1 MTAHLPPSLLALFAP
16 RPPLPFV
23 STTEKPALPPYTGI
37 AEYVKLF
44 TDPATD
50 TFVGSRPFETKP
62 QKKARIQKDRWTRSQ
77 DAIAENVK
85 SWIPAKDPKAAGDP
99 TKTLF
104 VGRINFNTSE
114 HKLKREFEYWGPI
127 KRVRIVND
135 LKGKP
140 RGYAFVEFEREKDM
154 RIAYKEADGK
164 KIDNRR
170 VVVDYER
177 GRISKSWRP
186 KRLGGGRGFT
196 RAGKEDLNAKFS
208 DKPIDK
214 DEKRDERERSRER
227 ERSPEK
233 PRERERERDKPS
245 SSSSSSSKS
254 SDGRDRSSSGKRERE
269 RDRVGNDRY

>member
-23 STTEKPALPPYTGI
+23 AAAEKATLPSYTGI

-50 TFVGSRPFETKP
+50 TVVGSKPFETKT
-62 QKKARIQKDRWTRSQ
+62 QKKQRIQKDRWTRNQVS
-77 DAIAENVK
+77 IAEKVNLWNP
-85 SWIPAKDPKAAGDP
+85 SKDAKAAGDP

-208 DKPIDK
+208 DKPKDK
-214 DEKRDERERSRER
+214 EEQRDERERSRER

-233 PRERERERDKPS
+233 PRERERERDRP
-245 SSSSSSSKS
+245 SSSSSKS
-254 SDGRDRSSSGKRERE
+254 SESKDRSSGKRERE